1 MGRHA
6 HRGEGQARRQ
16 AELARSKAQRDVKQL
31 TRHMDY
37 KTINDSTVKPPLKVS
52 SVDRIRWQRGLRLS
66 RGQRPL
72 RRRQLRPV
80 T

>member
-1 MGRHA
+1 MRRHA
-6 HRGEGQARRQ
+6 HRGEGQARRRL
-16 AELARSKAQRDVKQL
+16 ELAQSKVQRDVKQL

-37 KTINDSTVKPPLKVS
+37 KTLNDSTVKPPLKVR

-66 RGQRPL
+66 IGQRPL
-72 RRRQLRPV
+72 RQRQIRPV